1 MALFILLSCSSPT
14 DTANSKIQYPV
25 SGNNMTPKQL
35 AQAYCGSCHMYP
47 DPDLLP
53 KSVWNKKLLKDMARR
68 LGHVQDDYDPFKQ
81 LSMYDAFILRHAN
94 IYPKDSIISSS
105 DWQKIFTYYL
115 QESPEEAVLP
125 KLKPEITNSL
135 PNFKVKVIDDLPS
148 QPLTTMVHFDTINNL
163 IYWGSRGGD
172 LMILDHR
179 GNLKQQFSME
189 SPPSHMIQEGNIDYV
204 VTMGIMDPS
213 EEPKGKIQMIRGR
226 KVTDL
231 LSELQR
237 PIHLSKSDLNQ
248 DGVADYLVSQ
258 FGNQTGKLS
267 WFQIGAGQKYQER
280 IIKSVPGAISTEVQ
294 DFDKD
299 GRLDIMALFGQGDER
314 ISIFYQDKRGGFNE
328 KLVLRFPPVYGS
340 SSFQLI
346 DFNQDGDLDILYTN
360 GDNAD
365 YSYSLKRYH
374 GTRIFLNQGNY
385 RYEEAYFY
393 PMYGATKAMAM
404 DFDLD
409 GDVDIFTIGF
419 FPDFDAD
426 FPEGFVYLENQGS
439 LNFKPYTF
447 PESINGR
454 WLVADAGDVDGDGD
468 YDIVMGSL
476 LFKISAAPS
485 DLIERWS
492 NHGYH
497 MVLLENTVR

>member
-1 MALFILLSCSSPT
+1 
-14 DTANSKIQYPV
+14 V
-25 SGNNMTPKQL
+25 SGNNLTPKQL
-35 AQAYCGSCHMYP
+35 AQAYCGSCHLYP

-68 LGHVQDDYDPFKQ
+68 LGYVQDDYDPFKQ
-81 LSMYDAFILRHAN
+81 LSMYDAFVLRHAN
-94 IYPKDSIISSS
+94 IYPKDSIIISSS
-105 DWQKIFTYYL
+105 DWQKISNYYL
-115 QESPEEAVLP
+115 QESPEEAILP
-125 KLKPEITNSL
+125 KRKPEVTNTL
-135 PNFKVKVIDDLPS
+135 PNFKVKIIDDLPS
-148 QPLTTMVHFDTINNL
+148 QPLTTMVHFDTVNNL
-163 IYWGSRGGD
+163 IYWGSRAGD
-172 LMILDHR
+172 LMILDNR
-179 GNLKQQFSME
+179 GNLQKNFSLE
-189 SPPSHMIQEGNIDYV
+189 SPLSHIIQKGGIDYM

-213 EEPKGKIQMIRGR
+213 EESKGKIQMIQGR

-231 LSELQR
+231 LSELHR
-237 PIHLSKSDLNQ
+237 PIHLTITDLDQ
-248 DGVADYLVSQ
+248 DGIEDYVVSQ

-267 WFQIGAGQKYQER
+267 WFHLGAGQKFQER

-294 DFDKD
+294 DFNKD

-314 ISIFYQDKRGGFNE
+314 ISIFYQDKRGEFNE
-328 KLVLRFPPVYGS
+328 KSVLRFPPVYGS

-346 DFNQDGDLDILYTN
+346 DFNKDGELDILYTN

-374 GTRIFLNQGNY
+374 GTRLFLNQGNY

-393 PMYGATKAMAM
+393 PMYGTTKAMAM

-409 GDVDIFTIGF
+409 GDLDILAIGF

-426 FPEGFVYLENQGS
+426 FPEGFVYLENQGN

-468 YDIVMGSL
+468 YDIVLGSL
-476 LFKISAAPS
+476 LFKINAAPQE
-485 DLIERWS
+485 LIERWTR
-492 NHGYH
+492 HGYH
-497 MVLLENTVR
+497 MVLLENTVVD

>member
-1 MALFILLSCSSPT
+1 
-14 DTANSKIQYPV
+14 
-25 SGNNMTPKQL
+25 
-35 AQAYCGSCHMYP
+35 MYP

-53 KSVWNKKLLKDMARR
+53 KSVWEKKLLKNMARR
-68 LGHVQDDYDPFKQ
+68 LGVVTDDYDPFKQ
-81 LSMYDAFILRHAN
+81 LSMYDAFVLRHAN
-94 IYPKDSIISSS
+94 IYPNDSIISSS
-105 DWQKIFTYYL
+105 DWKKISNYYL
-115 QESPEEAVLP
+115 QESPEEAILS
-125 KLKPEITNSL
+125 KRKPEVTNAL
-135 PNFKVKVIDDLPS
+135 PNFKVKIIDDLPS

-163 IYWGSRGGD
+163 IYWGSRAGD
-172 LMILDHR
+172 LMILDNQ
-179 GNLKQQFSME
+179 GNLKRQFSME

-213 EEPKGKIQMIRGR
+213 EESKGKIQMIQGG

-237 PIHLSKSDLNQ
+237 PIHLSISDLDK
-248 DGVADYLVSQ
+248 DGAVDYLVSQ

-267 WFQIGAGQKYQER
+267 WFHLGTGKKFQER
-280 IIKSVPGAISTEVQ
+280 IIKGVPGAISTEVQ
-294 DFDKD
+294 DFNKD
-299 GRLDIMALFGQGDER
+299 GRLDIMVLFGQGDER
-314 ISIFYQDKRGGFNE
+314 ISIFYQDKRGEFNE

-346 DFNQDGDLDILYTN
+346 DFNKDGELDILYTN

-374 GTRIFLNQGNY
+374 GTRIFLNQGNN
-385 RYEEAYFY
+385 RYEEGYFY

-409 GDVDIFTIGF
+409 GDVDIFAIGF
-419 FPDFDAD
+419 FPNFDEEL
-426 FPEGFVYLENQGS
+426 PEGFVYLENQGN
-439 LNFKPYTF
+439 LDFIPYTF

-468 YDIVMGSL
+468 YDIVLGSL
-476 LFKISAAPS
+476 LFKINAAPS

>member
-1 MALFILLSCSSPT
+1 
-14 DTANSKIQYPV
+14 
-25 SGNNMTPKQL
+25 
-35 AQAYCGSCHMYP
+35 MYP

-53 KSVWNKKLLKDMARR
+53 KSVWEKKLLKNMARR
-68 LGHVQDDYDPFKQ
+68 LGVVTDDYDPFKQ
-81 LSMYDAFILRHAN
+81 LSMYDAFVLRHAN
-94 IYPKDSIISSS
+94 IYPNDSIITSS
-105 DWQKIFTYYL
+105 DWKKISNYYL
-115 QESPEEAVLP
+115 QESPEEAILP
-125 KLKPEITNSL
+125 KRKPEVTNAL
-135 PNFKVKVIDDLPS
+135 PNFKVKIINDLPS

-179 GNLKQQFSME
+179 GNLKKQFSME
-189 SPPSHMIQEGNIDYV
+189 SPPSHMIQVGNIDYV

-213 EEPKGKIQMIRGR
+213 EESKGKIQMIQGR

-237 PIHLSKSDLNQ
+237 PIHLSISDLDK
-248 DGVADYLVSQ
+248 DGAVDYLVSQ

-267 WFQIGAGQKYQER
+267 WFHLGTGKKFQER
-280 IIKSVPGAISTEVQ
+280 IIKGVPGAISTEVQ
-294 DFDKD
+294 DFNKD
-299 GRLDIMALFGQGDER
+299 GRLDIMVLFGQGDER
-314 ISIFYQDKRGGFNE
+314 ISIFYQDKRGEFNE

-346 DFNQDGDLDILYTN
+346 DFNKDGELDILYTN

-374 GTRIFLNQGNY
+374 GTRLFLNQGEY
-385 RYEEAYFY
+385 QYKEVYFY
-393 PMYGATKAMAM
+393 PMYGTTKAIAM

-409 GDVDIFTIGF
+409 GDLDIFAISF

-426 FPEGFVYLENQGS
+426 FPEGFVYLENKGDW
-439 LNFKPYTF
+439 NFKPYSF

-454 WLVADAGDVDGDGD
+454 WMVADAGDFDGDGD
-468 YDIVMGSL
+468 YDIVLGSL
-476 LFKISAAPS
+476 LFTPS